1 MTLTVEEREALQ
13 ERIRQAPALLI
24 AERIKRARK
33 DYNGD
38 GTVISHDKF
47 GALLEGGVSRQHLIK
62 LEGAKHRPRADML
75 AKIAEATGRS
85 VDWFLDADPRPFP
98 GRVAGGAGGRVDR
111 SAADVQDDEAVA

>member
-1 MTLTVEEREALQ
+1 MGLTIEEREALQ

-24 AERIKRARK
+24 AQRIKRARQEH
-33 DYNGD
+33 NGD

-47 GALLEGGVSRQHLIK
+47 GALIGKGVSRQHLIK

-85 VDWFLDADPRPFP
+85 VDWFLDADPTPFP
-98 GRVAGGAGGRVDR
+98 GRVADGPGGRADR
-111 SAADVQDDEAVA
+111 GAAGAEDSEAVA

>member
-24 AERIKRARK
+24 AERIKKARQ

-47 GALLEGGVSRQHLIK
+47 GALFSPPLSRQHLIK

-75 AKIAEATGRS
+75 ARIAEATGRS
-85 VDWFLDADPRPFP
+85 VDWFLDTAPQPFRGRLAD
-98 GRVAGGAGGRVDR
+98 GDGGRVDR
-111 SAADVQDDEAVA
+111 RVAGAEDGEAVA